1 MMQDHDLKQQLS
13 EHKSTKLK
21 PAIDDEFNTKTEH
34 TPPLTKI
41 EQVNEDV
48 ANNCGTQTADL
59 EADNFMMFSTANQT
73 QRGSR
78 PQTVGQRYNHTKG
91 YG

>member
-1 MMQDHDLKQQLS
+1 MMQDHDLKQQFS
-13 EHKSTKLK
+13 ENKSTKLK
-21 PAIDDEFNTKTEH
+21 PAIDNEFNTKTEH

>member
-1 MMQDHDLKQQLS
+1 MQDHDLKQQLS
-13 EHKSTKLK
+13 ENKSTKLK

-48 ANNCGTQTADL
+48 ANNCGT
-59 EADNFMMFSTANQT
+59 
-73 QRGSR
+73 
-78 PQTVGQRYNHTKG
+78 
-91 YG
+91 